1 MSRKVKTYITSVSIY
16 GENRVYVELARDY
29 CRLKGISLTQLVNE
43 ALKYYVDNVVLKELD
58 SLKNI
63 R

>member
-1 MSRKVKTYITSVSIY
+1 MSRKVKTYITSVLIY